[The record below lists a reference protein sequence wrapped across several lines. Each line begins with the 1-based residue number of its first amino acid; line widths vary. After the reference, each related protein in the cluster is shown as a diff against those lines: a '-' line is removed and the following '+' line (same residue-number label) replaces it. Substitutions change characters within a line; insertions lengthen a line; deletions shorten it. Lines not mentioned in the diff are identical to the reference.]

1 MTPQTPITPEL
12 IRQALTYYPAMGL
25 TRDEWARVGMA
36 IKSEYPDGTGFD
48 LFDAWSASD
57 GDRYDKKAVSSTWR
71 SIKAGGGVAVAT
83 LLHLAKEHGFT
94 LPKAGQAPAAPSAA
108 ELAERERQRAERQR
122 QEQARIEAGHQ
133 AAAELAA
140 AQWEEASETG
150 ESPYLVRKGVQPHG
164 VRFAAGGWLLV
175 PLRDASG
182 KLWNLQRIAPAKPEN
197 GAPEKLFL
205 KGGRKSGLWHLMGE
219 PASDHGAEGTGPAV
233 LLIAE
238 GYATAATLH
247 EATGYPVAVAFD
259 AGNLQHV
266 ARALRQLYPAA
277 LLAVCGDDDR
287 DTEQQTGTNPGRVKA
302 AAAARAVHGLALF
315 PKGLPPGGSD
325 FNDLAAHVNAEQGDG
340 AGLEAVRRIVADVIE
355 AHTAAQTGTQG
366 AKPGKARGPAGQHQK
381 SGASAPPAAPPNT
394 PPGGPADPAD
404 KPAPEPGREW
414 DRFTVTDAGV
424 FFNGVDKEGEP
435 TKPVWVCSRLDVQAL
450 TRDQDGQGWGYLLT
464 FADPLGRPKQWAMPA
479 RMLATDGGEYRG
491 ALLGLGL
498 RIATSPAA
506 RNLLTQYIQTR
517 DPGEYATCTDRVG
530 WHQSGDRLAFVLP
543 HETIGDDAE
552 RIVFQTEN
560 AQENTF
566 RLKGTAEQWR
576 QRVAALC
583 VGNSRLAFAVS
594 AAFAGPLLRP
604 AGVESGGFH
613 FRGDSSSGKTT
624 ALKVA
629 ASVYGGPSYLQ
640 RWRTT
645 DNALEAIAA
654 QHCDGLLILDELAQ
668 VDPKTAG
675 ECAYML
681 ANEQSKA
688 RATRTG
694 TPRARLSWRLL
705 FLSAGELGLADHM
718 AEGMKRARTGQEVR
732 MADIPADAG
741 KGLGAFEILHD
752 REGGADF
759 ARHITGQAGT
769 VYGATGRA
777 WLQWLT
783 ENADGLKPRIR
794 EAAAKLARQIVP
806 EASGGQVERVGARF
820 ALVGAAGEL
829 ATAAGLTGWPVGESE
844 RAARECFNAWLAARG
859 GIGNGEVSAM
869 LRQVRRFLEAH
880 GEGRFT
886 WWHRAADDH
895 SAKTLNRAGLRRM
908 LNEQGEPIKTN
919 SQHLGEYGD
928 KMPAALGETVSV
940 EYFVLSEVFKSE
952 ICQGF
957 DPQAVARVLLDNG
970 CLTVK
975 EHGRYT
981 VKTKLPGI
989 GPARCYQITPAIFE
1003 LDL

>member
-1 MTPQTPITPEL
+1 MTPQTPITAEL
-12 IRQALTYYPAMGL
+12 IRAALAHIPANL
-25 TRDEWARVGMA
+25 PRDEWARVGMA
-36 IKSEYPDGTGFD
+36 IKSEFPDADGFE
-48 LFDAWSASD
+48 LFDQWSASD
-57 GDRYDKKAVSSTWR
+57 PDRYDAKATRSTWR
-71 SIKAGGGVAVAT
+71 SIKASGGVGVAT
-83 LLHLAKEHGFT
+83 LLHLAREHGFT
-94 LPKAGQAPAAPSAA
+94 LPKGAQAPAAPSPE
-108 ELAERERQRAERQR
+108 ELAARERQRIERRQAE
-122 QEQARIEAGHQ
+122 EARDDASH
-133 AAAELAA
+133 AAAATQA
-140 AQWEEASETG
+140 TAQWEAASEAG
-150 ESPYLVRKGVQPHG
+150 ESPYLVRKGVLPHG
-164 VRFAAGGWLLV
+164 VRFAPGGVLLV
-175 PLRDASG
+175 PLRDGAG
-182 KLWNLQRIAPAKPEN
+182 KLWNVQRIAATKPHD

-205 KGGRKSGLWHLMGE
+205 KGGRKSGLWHLVGE
-219 PASDHGAEGTGPAV
+219 LASDETPAV
-233 LLIAE
+233 VLVAE

-266 ARALRQLYPAA
+266 ARALRKLHTSA

-287 DTEQQTGTNPGRVKA
+287 ETEAQTGTNPGRVKA
-302 AAAARAVHGLALF
+302 AAAARVVHGLALF
-315 PKGLPPGGSD
+315 PKGLPDGGSD
-325 FNDLAAHVNAEQGDG
+325 FNDLHQHHGG
-340 AGLEAVRRIVADVIE
+340 TAGLEAVRHIVAAVID
-355 AHTAAQTGTQG
+355 AHTAAQ
-366 AKPGKARGPAGQHQK
+366 AAHAGKARGRAGK
-381 SGASAPPAAPPNT
+381 APSGGAGGLPGSPSDASAEAPA
-394 PPGGPADPAD
+394 
-404 KPAPEPGREW
+404 EW
-414 DRFTVTDAGV
+414 DRFSVTDAGV
-424 FFNGVDKEGEP
+424 FFRGVDRDGKP
-435 TKPVWVCSRLDVQAL
+435 TAPEWVCSRMDVEAL

-464 FADPLGRPKQWAMPA
+464 FADPVGKPKQWAMPA
-479 RMLATDGGEYRG
+479 RMLAGDGGEYRA
-491 ALLGLGL
+491 ALLGMGL
-498 RIATSPAA
+498 RIAPSPRA
-506 RNLLTQYIQTR
+506 RNLLTQYVQSR
-517 DPGEYATCTDRVG
+517 QPAEYATCTDRIG
-530 WHQSGDRLAFVLP
+530 WHGRAFVLP
-543 HETIGDDAE
+543 HETIGDDTE

-566 RLKGTAEQWR
+566 RVKGTPEQWA
-576 QRVAALC
+576 QRIAAPC
-583 VGNSRLAFAVS
+583 AGNSRLVFAL
-594 AAFAGPLLRP
+594 ACAFAGPLLRP

-741 KGLGAFEILHD
+741 RGMGAFEDLHGH
-752 REGGADF
+752 EGGSNF
-759 ARHITGQAGT
+759 SRYLVGQAVS

-777 WLQWLT
+777 WLHWLT
-783 ENADGLKPRIR
+783 EHADTIKAKIR
-794 EAAAKLARQIVP
+794 EASNALALQIVP
-806 EASGGQVERVGARF
+806 EAAGGQVDRVGARF

-829 ATAAGLTGWPVGESE
+829 ATAAGLTGWATGESE

-859 GIGNGEVSAM
+859 GIGNGEVVAM

-895 SAKTLNRAGLRRM
+895 NSKTLHRAGLRRM
-908 LNEQGEPIKTN
+908 LNDRGEPIKTN
-919 SQHLGEYGD
+919 HDHASDYGD
-928 KMPAALGETVSV
+928 RMPTGMGEGVTV

-952 ICQGF
+952 LCQGF
-957 DPQAVARVLLDNG
+957 DPQAVARVLLDHE
-970 CLTVK
+970 CLVTK
-975 EHGRYT
+975 EAGRYNAT
-981 VKTKLPGI
+981 ERLPGL
-989 GPARCYQITPAIFE
+989 GLARCYRIPPRIFE